1 MNGRLPPELSVGF
14 DEIDVQH
21 RGILQRIAELS
32 DAVAAGDLAL
42 VRASVTALGDAVAT
56 HFAEEE
62 RFMAETSYPER
73 GKHKTAHDM
82 FLADFAQLASEVERF
97 GLTPVARNGID
108 VRVPEW
114 TRFHIQV
121 NDVPLGRFLAA
132 KRFRP
137 TDASRSDKPRA
148 S

>member
-1 MNGRLPPELSVGF
+1 MNRLPPELSVGF
-14 DEIDVQH
+14 DDIDVQH
-21 RGILQRIAELS
+21 RGLLQRIAEVS

-42 VRASVTALGDAVAT
+42 VRASLTVLGDALAT
-56 HFAEEE
+56 HFSEEE
-62 RFMAETSYPER
+62 RFMAETAYPDR

-82 FLADFAQLASEVERF
+82 FLQDFAQLVAEVEKV
-97 GLTPVARNGID
+97 GLTPVARNGVT

-132 KRFRP
+132 RRFRP
-137 TDASRSDKPRA
+137 ADASRSDKPRA

>member
-1 MNGRLPPELSVGF
+1 MNRLPPELSVGF
-14 DEIDVQH
+14 DEIDTQH
-21 RGILQRIAELS
+21 RGLLQRIAEVS

-42 VRASVTALGDAVAT
+42 VRASLTVLGDAVAS

-62 RFMAETSYPER
+62 RFMAETAYPDR

-82 FLADFAQLASEVERF
+82 FLQDFAQLAAEVEKL
-97 GLTPVARNGID
+97 GLTPVARTGIT

-121 NDVPLGRFLAA
+121 NDVPLGRFLTAR
-132 KRFRP
+132 RFRP
-137 TDASRSDKPRA
+137 ADVSRTDKPRV